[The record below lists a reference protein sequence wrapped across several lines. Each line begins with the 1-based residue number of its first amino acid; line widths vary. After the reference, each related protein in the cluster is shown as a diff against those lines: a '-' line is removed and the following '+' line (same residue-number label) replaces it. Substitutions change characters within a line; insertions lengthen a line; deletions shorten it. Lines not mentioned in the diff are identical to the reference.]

1 VFVGEYIRKASMKK
15 VAVINVRLP
24 DEIISWLDKLVD
36 KKIFNSRSE
45 AVREFSR
52 DYLLKHRGAK

>member
-1 VFVGEYIRKASMKK
+1 MKK

-24 DEIISWLDKLVD
+24 DEIISWLDFLVD
-36 KKIFNSRSE
+36 KKIYNSRSE

-52 DYLLKHRGAK
+52 DYLLRHRGAK